1 MSHQQP
7 DRQPQR
13 ATQKDVAQR
22 AGVST
27 SIVSYVINNGPRSVS
42 EETRQR
48 VLRAIEELGYRPYRQ
63 RQQVMREKWGS
74 ADLLQFGIVMGGN
87 LTMLQ
92 SAFYGA
98 VLAGIY
104 EAAFQAGKRIRF
116 LQFWD
121 ELKDPV
127 LFNELIHSDE
137 VSGLIVVSL
146 HQALR
151 NNQDDELL
159 ERILERVDNVVCA
172 EDGNERFASV
182 TYDLQQ
188 AAYKAVTHLAQLGHR
203 RIAFIGGPDRRVV
216 GYRNGLFDAGL
227 DYDPTLVVHPG
238 VVNIAS
244 EGYAGTKRLLELDAL
259 PTAIF
264 AANDEVASGVISCLH
279 QDNLRVPDDLAVVG
293 VDDIEMAAFLTPPLT
308 TVRLPKIELGRQ
320 SVQMLID
327 RSQHANQPPVS
338 LVLPTELIIR
348 QSCGERIRS

>member
-1 MSHQQP
+1 MSTQQP
-7 DRQPQR
+7 DEQSRR

-48 VLRAIEELGYRPYRQ
+48 VLQAIEELGYRPHKQ

-74 ADLLQFGIVMGGN
+74 TDLLQFGIVMGGN
-87 LTMLQ
+87 LTMLR

-104 EAAFQAGKRIRF
+104 EAAFQASKRIRF

-127 LFNELIHSDE
+127 LFNEIIHPDE
-137 VSGLIVVSL
+137 VSGLILVSL

-151 NNQDDELL
+151 DDEDNELL
-159 ERILERVDNVVCA
+159 ERILERVNNVVCA

-182 TYDLQQ
+182 TYDLQH
-188 AAYKAVTHLAQLGHR
+188 AAHKAVTHLAQLGHQQ
-203 RIAFIGGPDRRVV
+203 IAFIGGPDARVS

-227 DYDPTLVVHPG
+227 EYNPALVFHPG

-244 EGYAGTKRLLELDAL
+244 EGYEGAKQLLELDAL

-264 AANDEVASGVISCLH
+264 AANDDVASGVISCLH
-279 QDNLRVPDDLAVVG
+279 QNNLHVPNDLAIVS

-308 TVRLPKIELGRQ
+308 TVRLPKMELGRQ
-320 SVQMLID
+320 SVQMLMD
-327 RSQHANQPPVS
+327 RAHHANQPPVS

-348 QSCGERIRS
+348 KSCGGLT